1 MANLTRFV
9 LTAPVR
15 GPVFDRIEAAYN
27 DLDGFI
33 ALLKDKDIDTLH
45 FEAVRRDLIRQEAR
59 LVRYSIVA
67 EEAGV
72 SVEVEQKLHKDLRA
86 YRIYFRALLLQKLD
100 ELDAWQPK
108 AKKDRAK

>member
-9 LTAPVR
+9 LTAPAR

-33 ALLKDKDIDTLH
+33 ALLKDKDLYDQH
-45 FEAVRRDLIRQEAR
+45 FEAVRADVEAKEAQLSR
-59 LVRYSIVA
+59 VA
-67 EEAGV
+67 GELSSPTLHG
-72 SVEVEQKLHKDLRA
+72 LHKDLRA